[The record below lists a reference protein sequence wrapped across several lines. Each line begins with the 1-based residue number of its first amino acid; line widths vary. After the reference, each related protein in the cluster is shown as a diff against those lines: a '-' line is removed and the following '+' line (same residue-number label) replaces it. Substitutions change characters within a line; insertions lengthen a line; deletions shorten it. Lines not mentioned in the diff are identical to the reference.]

1 MRVLVI
7 GLGGFGLWFSR
18 TMLEMGHEVI
28 AIDSDPTR
36 VDRYAEWASRVA
48 EGDATDPEVLRRA
61 GAADADAAVIATA
74 DDLATTILSTVALR
88 DLGVDTIHAVV
99 DSTNEAR
106 ALDALGLSGTS
117 FPARESGV
125 RLAHS
130 IVSSRVLDYTPIG
143 EERSLQEIEVPEAWR
158 GKTVAELQEE
168 EELEAVV
175 VAVRDELSGAV
186 ALPPN
191 PGARLKESDTVIVAG
206 PDDVLKKLTGDDEE

>member
-18 TMLEMGHEVI
+18 TMLELGHEVI
-28 AIDSDPTR
+28 AIDRDAAK
-36 VDRYAEWASRVA
+36 VDRYAEWATKVA

-61 GAADADAAVIATA
+61 GAPEADAAVISTSH
-74 DDLATTILSTVALR
+74 DLATTILSSVALR
-88 DLGVDTIHAVV
+88 DLGVETIHAVV

-117 FPARESGV
+117 FPDREAGV

-130 IVSSRVLDYTPIG
+130 IVSERVLDYTPIG
-143 EERSLQEIEVPEAWR
+143 EERSLQEITVPESWR
-158 GKTVAELQEE
+158 GRTVAELREE
-168 EELEAVV
+168 EGLGAVV
-175 VAVRDELSGAV
+175 VAVRDALSGAV

-191 PGARLKESDTVIVAG
+191 PRARLKESDSVIVAG
-206 PDDVLKKLTGDDEE
+206 PDEVLEKLTADDED